1 MIKEAFSYKGSIGR
15 REYIMS
21 LVIYFVL
28 LVLIFNVFARL
39 SGTFFGIV
47 FLLVFGALLAYIFG
61 KGTRR
66 CHDLGKK
73 GWEQFSIKTWLSML
87 SREIKVNKTEQV
99 TEPVIE

>member
-1 MIKEAFSYKGSIGR
+1 MIKEAFSYKGCIGR

-47 FLLVFGALLAYIFG
+47 FLLAFGALLAYIIG

-66 CHDLGKK
+66 CRDLGKK
-73 GWEQFSIKTWLSML
+73 GWEQFGVMTWLSML
-87 SREIKVNKTEQV
+87 SREIKINKTA
-99 TEPVIE
+99 